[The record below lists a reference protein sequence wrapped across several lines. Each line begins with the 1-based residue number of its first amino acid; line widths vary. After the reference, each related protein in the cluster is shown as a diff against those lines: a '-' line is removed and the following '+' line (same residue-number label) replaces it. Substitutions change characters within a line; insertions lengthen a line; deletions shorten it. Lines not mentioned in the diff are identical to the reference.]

1 MLKRNVFMDVM
12 LKRFVRANR
21 IPAVHS
27 PLIPPLS
34 KLGRRESGEALNAFE
49 RTENARVG
57 FWEMPLARAALF
69 LLLAALTLSAQ
80 AGMREV
86 GAIGLTVGDLDRELI
101 FYTNTMPFELVSIS
115 EASSREQGAL
125 LGLSDVKLRV
135 AMLKLGDERITLHKL
150 TLEGAKKVGEAAA
163 KFAKDNG
170 AGPSIAV
177 VDDGGY
183 LLYFVRPEESFAAGA
198 NVSIGKA
205 RTSAIFK
212 KPTKDFEDT
221 INKGRFTMTALP
233 DFTPLQGGVP
243 IMHEGQVIGAVGVSG
258 AKSAQQDEE
267 VAQADAAAISATKT
281 ASK

>member
-1 MLKRNVFMDVM
+1 M
-12 LKRFVRANR
+12 
-21 IPAVHS
+21 
-27 PLIPPLS
+27 
-34 KLGRRESGEALNAFE
+34 
-49 RTENARVG
+49 RTS
-57 FWEMPLARAALF
+57 LTLLALF
-69 LLLAALTLSAQ
+69 ADATFALA
-80 AGMREV
+80 
-86 GAIGLTVGDLDRELI
+86 
-101 FYTNTMPFELVSIS
+101 
-115 EASSREQGAL
+115 
-125 LGLSDVKLRV
+125 
-135 AMLKLGDERITLHKL
+135 DENVDEGHVTTKHKL
-150 TLEGAKKVGEAAA
+150 TLEGTKKVGEAAA

-243 IMHEGQVIGAVGVSG
+243 IIHDGQVIGAIGCSG

-267 VAQADAAAISATKT
+267 VAKAGAAVFEPKE
-281 ASK
+281 KK